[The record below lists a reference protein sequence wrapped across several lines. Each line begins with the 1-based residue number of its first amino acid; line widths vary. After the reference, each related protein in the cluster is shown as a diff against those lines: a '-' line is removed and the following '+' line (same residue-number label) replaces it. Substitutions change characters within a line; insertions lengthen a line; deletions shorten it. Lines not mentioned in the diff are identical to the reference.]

1 MTPRV
6 SHIEW
11 FVTDL
16 ARSEAFLSGLF
27 GWQFAAFSTHY
38 RLYTP
43 ADGGTCVGLMQ
54 VATVQA
60 GEYALAHIEVDDLEL
75 YLARAAA
82 LGAVLK
88 TAPTLIPGYGRY
100 AQVLDPDGHAV
111 GLFDKSINGFKG
123 E

>member
-6 SHIEW
+6 SHVEW

-16 ARSEAFLSGLF
+16 ARSAAFLTGLF
-27 GWQFAAFSTHY
+27 GWQFATFSTHY

-43 ADGGTCVGLMQ
+43 DDGGTCVGLME

-60 GEYALAHIEVDDLEL
+60 SEYALAHIEVANLEA

-82 LGAVLK
+82 LGAPLK
-88 TAPTLIPGYGRY
+88 TPPTVIPGYGRY
-100 AQVLDPDGHAV
+100 AQILDPDGHAI
-111 GLFDKSINGFKG
+111 GLFTRLRPS
-123 E
+123 ESS